1 MLDSFTVGNTTFSS
15 RLLVGTGKYASYNL
29 MHDALVA
36 SQSDIVTVALRRVGT
51 TQSEEDILNYI
62 PGTMHLLPNTSG
74 ARNADEAIRI
84 ARMAKALGCGNL
96 IKIEAI
102 QDQMYLMPDNLETIK
117 ATEVLAKEGFIVFP
131 YMSPNLMD
139 AKRLVDAGASC
150 VMPLASPIGSNRGLE
165 AKGLIEILINSIDV
179 PIIVDAGIGRP
190 SDATIAMEMGASAV
204 LVNTA
209 IATSSDPVG
218 MAEAFYH
225 AVEAGRKAYLAKCA
239 PKKSVGSA
247 SSPLTGFLRK

>member
-62 PGTMHLLPNTSG
+62 PDRMHLLPNTSG

-96 IKIEAI
+96 IKI

-139 AKRLVDAGASC
+139 AKRLV
-150 VMPLASPIGSNRGLE
+150 
-165 AKGLIEILINSIDV
+165 
-179 PIIVDAGIGRP
+179 
-190 SDATIAMEMGASAV
+190 
-204 LVNTA
+204 
-209 IATSSDPVG
+209 
-218 MAEAFYH
+218 
-225 AVEAGRKAYLAKCA
+225 EAGRKAYLAKCA

-247 SSPLTGFLRK
+247 SSPLTSFLRK

>member
-1 MLDSFTVGNTTFSS
+1 MDLIVNGEPKQVSNEQLHLVLNELGYAGKHFIVELNGEILSKETYTTTKLTEVVDMLDSFTVGNTTFSS

-29 MHDALVA
+29 MYDALVA

-51 TQSEEDILNYI
+51 TQSEEDIVNYI
-62 PGTMHLLPNTSG
+62 PDRMHLLPNTSG

-84 ARMAKALGCGNL
+84 ARMAKALGCGDL
-96 IKIEAI
+96 IKIEVI

-179 PIIVDAGIGRP
+179 P
-190 SDATIAMEMGASAV
+190 
-204 LVNTA
+204 
-209 IATSSDPVG
+209 
-218 MAEAFYH
+218 
-225 AVEAGRKAYLAKCA
+225 
-239 PKKSVGSA
+239 
-247 SSPLTGFLRK
+247 

>member
-29 MHDALVA
+29 MRDALVA
-36 SQSDIVTVALRRVGT
+36 SKSDIVTVALRRAGT

-62 PGTMHLLPNTSG
+62 PDRMHLLPNTSG

-84 ARMAKALGCGNL
+84 ARMARELGCGDL
-96 IKIEAI
+96 IKIEVI
-102 QDQMYLMPDNLETIK
+102 QDQMYLMPDNLETIR
-117 ATEVLAKEGFIVFP
+117 AAEVFIVFP

-150 VMPLASPIGSNRGLE
+150 IMPLASPIGSNRGLE

-209 IATSSDPVG
+209 IATSSNPVG
-218 MAEAFYH
+218 MAEAFYY